1 MHDHVVMTASD
12 DCSLESVT
20 SKANWVGSRIS
31 KVRPWRQ
38 QLLERFEKKAGLG
51 LFSESSPG
59 RDERQD
65 FACLHGLRACSSAAS
80 HTIWKCSTV
89 DEALVLDGRS

>member
-20 SKANWVGSRIS
+20 SKANWVSSRIS
-31 KVRPWRQ
+31 
-38 QLLERFEKKAGLG
+38 RFEKKAGLG
-51 LFSESSPG
+51 LFSESSSG

-65 FACLHGLRACSSAAS
+65 FACLHGLRACNSADS

-89 DEALVLDGRS
+89 DEALVWDGRS